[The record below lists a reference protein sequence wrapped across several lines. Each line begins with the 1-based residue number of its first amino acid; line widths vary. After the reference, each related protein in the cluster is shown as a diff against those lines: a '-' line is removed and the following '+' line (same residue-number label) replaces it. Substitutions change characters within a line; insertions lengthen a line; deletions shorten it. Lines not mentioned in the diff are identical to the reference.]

1 MPQDS
6 SLPPLPRAAFRWIL
20 LTGGAAFVLMVVG
33 AFIWI
38 QRTSPASTT
47 SAGVIADGTTVP
59 AIAQPSTTGQT
70 LSLAQFTG
78 KKVVVYFYE
87 GAG

>member
-6 SLPPLPRAAFRWIL
+6 SVPPLSRPRLPWL
-20 LTGGAAFVLMVVG
+20 LLAGGAFVLMVVG
-33 AFIWI
+33 AFVWI
-38 QRTSPASTT
+38 QRTSPASTS
-47 SAGVIADGTTVP
+47 SAKVIADGTTVP
-59 AIAQPSTTGQT
+59 AIAQPSTSGQA

-78 KKVVVYFYE
+78 NKVVVYFYE

>member
-1 MPQDS
+1 MAQNS
-6 SLPPLPRAAFRWIL
+6 SAPPRRATSAWL
-20 LTGGAAFVLMVVG
+20 WLTGGAFVLIVVG
-33 AFIWI
+33 VFIWI

-47 SAGVIADGTTVP
+47 SAGVIADGAAVP

-70 LSLAQFTG
+70 LSLAQFSG

>member
-1 MPQDS
+1 MPQNS
-6 SLPPLPRAAFRWIL
+6 SAPAPRRATRRWLWIAS
-20 LTGGAAFVLMVVG
+20 GAFVLIVVS
-33 AFIWI
+33 AYIWI

-47 SAGVIADGTTVP
+47 SAGVIAEGAAVP
-59 AIAQPSTTGQT
+59 AIAQPSTTGQA
-70 LSLAQFTG
+70 LSLGQFTG

>member
-6 SLPPLPRAAFRWIL
+6 SVPPLPRGAFHWLL
-20 LTGGAAFVLMVVG
+20 LTGAAVLLTVVG
-33 AFIWI
+33 VFIWI

-47 SAGVIADGTTVP
+47 SARVIADGTTVP
-59 AIAQPSTTGQT
+59 AIAQPSTTGQA
-70 LSLAQFTG
+70 LSLSQFTG

>member
-6 SLPPLPRAAFRWIL
+6 LVPRSARPTLPWL
-20 LTGGAAFVLMVVG
+20 LLGGGAFVLMVVG

-47 SAGVIADGTTVP
+47 SAKVIADGTTVP
-59 AIAQPSTTGQT
+59 AIAQPSTTGQA

-78 KKVVVYFYE
+78 NKVVVYFYE

>member
-6 SLPPLPRAAFRWIL
+6 PVPPLPRAAFRWLL
-20 LTGGAAFVLMVVG
+20 LTGAAVLLIVVG

-47 SAGVIADGTTVP
+47 SAGVIADGAAVP

-70 LSLAQFTG
+70 LSLAQFSG